1 MGLATIS
8 SPDAELKPENCIPL
22 KQLLY
27 TKVPVP
33 WKKKNYENSG
43 FKIILIKKRSN
54 PDPNPCLK
62 CSLIRQGLNPEL
74 YL

>member
-27 TKVPVP
+27 TKVPYRNRGR
-33 WKKKNYENSG
+33 KKIYHI
-43 FKIILIKKRSN
+43 FI
-54 PDPNPCLK
+54 
-62 CSLIRQGLNPEL
+62 
-74 YL
+74 

>member
-27 TKVPVP
+27 TKVL
-33 WKKKNYENSG
+33 WKKKRE
-43 FKIILIKKRSN
+43 KIIGLIN
-54 PDPNPCLK
+54 LM
-62 CSLIRQGLNPEL
+62 
-74 YL
+74 

>member
-27 TKVPVP
+27 TKVP
-33 WKKKNYENSG
+33 WKKRNLKKICFNKNFYVKKVEFGYRYE
-43 FKIILIKKRSN
+43 
-54 PDPNPCLK
+54 PA
-62 CSLIRQGLNPEL
+62 
-74 YL
+74 

>member
-1 MGLATIS
+1 MILGGSMSMGLATIS

-33 WKKKNYENSG
+33 WKKNKE
-43 FKIILIKKRSN
+43 IIAVKS
-54 PDPNPCLK
+54 
-62 CSLIRQGLNPEL
+62 SM
-74 YL
+74 